1 MWARIYLDDPACT
14 VRRSHLTTAWGPPAA
29 PAADAKQRR
38 PGARNCRNITTTIEC
53 GVLLP
58 NAEHAIIE
66 RVKLKD
72 YVLSFSHPVGRFKA
86 RFFAGLDFSA
96 DRWDVLE
103 QALRT
108 QHLSQDAEAGVPDAF
123 GQPFTIRAILRG
135 PAGQSALVVSVWF
148 IRAGEAQ
155 PRFVTAYPGETK

>member
-1 MWARIYLDDPACT
+1 M
-14 VRRSHLTTAWGPPAA
+14 
-29 PAADAKQRR
+29 
-38 PGARNCRNITTTIEC
+38 
-53 GVLLP
+53 LLP

-66 RVKLKD
+66 RAKLED

-86 RFFAGLDFSA
+86 RFFAGLGFSA

-103 QALRT
+103 QTLRT

-135 PAGQSALVVSVWF
+135 PAGRSALVVSVWL